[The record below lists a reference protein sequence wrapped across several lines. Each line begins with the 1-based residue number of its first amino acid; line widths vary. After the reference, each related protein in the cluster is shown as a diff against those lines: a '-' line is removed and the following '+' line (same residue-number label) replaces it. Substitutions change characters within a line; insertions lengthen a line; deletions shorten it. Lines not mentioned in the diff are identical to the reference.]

1 LRPAQRA
8 LQHEPADAPDDNGMS
23 TREERVCEI
32 CGQPLDDGKSMVV
45 VMVTQGQEFVR
56 HRRCHMLDLLKRA

>member
-1 LRPAQRA
+1 M
-8 LQHEPADAPDDNGMS
+8 PDDNGMS

-45 VMVTQGQEFVR
+45 VMATQGQEFVR